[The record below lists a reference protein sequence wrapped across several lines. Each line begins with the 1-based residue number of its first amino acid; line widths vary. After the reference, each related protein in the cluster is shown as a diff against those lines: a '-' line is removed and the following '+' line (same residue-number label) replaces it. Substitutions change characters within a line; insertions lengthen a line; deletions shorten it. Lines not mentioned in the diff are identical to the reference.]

1 MKDLLKSLTRALQGT
16 DLATR
21 VIVAVG
27 TLCAVAVVAVVATWA
42 GRPALVPLLTGLDET
57 QFSAVTRALAT
68 AGLRYETSSPPGP
81 YSVFVDESRRYQAQ
95 NAVHAVGALDL
106 GPRGIPSGAGT
117 STIFQGKDERDQIN
131 LKRAWQELENQLR
144 ALAFVEEAVVR
155 ISPGLRSPLLARTP
169 ATVSV
174 LVRLKGTDH
183 LSRAQRQTLAA
194 IVRNAANV
202 PDENIVI
209 SDQFGNSLFDGV
221 REEGLDTALQFER
234 DFVTSETQRAQS
246 FLDRVFGPGLAA
258 VSIVGEW
265 DHDRRETVDES
276 FDPTK
281 LRVSESL
288 SETRTP
294 IEPGVA
300 GGPAGVASSIDQAAA
315 PASGEPPFAETS
327 ESDTRYQYGSKT
339 THTVQAVPQLVR
351 LAITLTLDSSLA
363 ERLDEAR
370 SMVEDLVGF
379 QEGRDQMTATALPL
393 ATVARDADGKVLPPE
408 PEVAPEAQSRALT
421 LLLEHGVEVLTA
433 LAFLLVLLR
442 SLRKGRAVPAEA
454 GAPGAGGRPA
464 GAGAFGPEEEIDVE
478 ALARRKIEQMVQDE
492 PERVGVLLSRWALGD
507 TYARSAR

>member
-1 MKDLLKSLTRALQGT
+1 MKDLLQSLIRALKGT

-27 TLCAVAVVAVVATWA
+27 TLCAVAVVALAATWA
-42 GRPALVPLLTGLDET
+42 GRPALVPLLSGLDET

-81 YSVFVDESRRYQAQ
+81 YSVFVDESRRYEAQ
-95 NAVHAVGALDL
+95 NAVHAAGALDL
-106 GPRGIPSGAGT
+106 GPRGIPTGGGT
-117 STIFQGKDERDQIN
+117 STIFLSKDERDQIN
-131 LKRAWQELENQLR
+131 LKRNWQELENQLR
-144 ALAFVEEAVVR
+144 ALAFVDEAVVR
-155 ISPGLRSPLLARTP
+155 ISPGLRSPLLARAP

-174 LVRLKGTDH
+174 LVRLRGTEH
-183 LSRAQRQTLAA
+183 LSRLQRQTLAA

-209 SDQFGNSLFDGV
+209 ADQFGNSLFDGV
-221 REEGLDTALQFER
+221 RDEALDNALQFER
-234 DFVTSETQRAQS
+234 DFVTSETQRAQA
-246 FLDRVFGPGLAA
+246 FLDRVFGPGMAA

-281 LRVSESL
+281 LKVSETL

-294 IEPGVA
+294 IEPGVT
-300 GGPAGVASSIDQAAA
+300 GGPAGVASSIDQAGAA
-315 PASGEPPFAETS
+315 PAGEVPFAETS
-327 ESDTRYQYGSKT
+327 ENDTRYQYGSKT
-339 THTVQAVPQLVR
+339 THTVQAVPVLQR

-393 ATVARDADGKVLPPE
+393 AGVARDADGKVLPPE
-408 PEVAPEAQSRALT
+408 PEDVPAPPSRALT

-433 LAFLLVLLR
+433 VAFLFVLLR
-442 SLRKGRAVPAEA
+442 SLRKAQPKPTES
-454 GAPGAGGRPA
+454 GAPGT
-464 GAGAFGPEEEIDVE
+464 GARSSGAAAFGPEEEIDVE

-507 TYARSAR
+507 TYARSTR